1 MVLYFNYSK
10 GGIKMK
16 LKDEV
21 KSAIV
26 IGLIIVALISMF
38 SIMLK
43 NNQNT
48 YNECLNENNNN
59 VNFCHR
65 LIEG

>member
-1 MVLYFNYSK
+1 
-10 GGIKMK
+10 MK
-16 LKDEV
+16 LKKEV
-21 KSAIV
+21 KLAIV
-26 IGLIIVALISMF
+26 IGLIIITLISMF

-43 NNQNT
+43 NSNDA
-48 YNECLNENNNN
+48 YNKCLIENDNN

>member
-1 MVLYFNYSK
+1 VLYFKYSK

-16 LKDEV
+16 LKKEV
-21 KSAIV
+21 KIAIV
-26 IGLIIVALISMF
+26 IGLIIVTLISMF
-38 SIMLK
+38 SIILK
-43 NNQNT
+43 NSQNA
-48 YNECLNENNNN
+48 YNECLNKNNNN

>member
-1 MVLYFNYSK
+1 
-10 GGIKMK
+10 MK
-16 LKDEV
+16 LKNEV
-21 KSAIV
+21 KLAIV
-26 IGLIIVALISMF
+26 IGLIIIILISMF
-38 SIMLK
+38 SIILK
-43 NNQNT
+43 NSQNA